1 MDPRALL
8 DAWLT
13 SGTLRPS
20 SQAAYRQEVT
30 SWLDWCDHTWPHAG
44 PIVDPYHFGIEH
56 VAAWSYDRYLHEVL
70 GTRPFDGP
78 AALAWIA
85 QHHPATAKSHDRRIT
100 ALTQYY
106 KAAQDHGIIRL
117 TPDLTELRSGLDRDD
132 TPPKRLNPSERAAL
146 FAAIGGWGPTNAR
159 HYLRDRLIA
168 YLLLEGLRPSEV
180 TRVDRRH
187 LYDLGNGT
195 WEIRAPDDFEN
206 VGKKFVLEPL
216 TSAALVHYLPKRI
229 KPADGVHALII
240 GQGGH
245 PIVREYPNKIVQ
257 QICATSPVLAHRT
270 PPVTADTIAHTGY
283 WDTPPD
289 PPART

>member
-1 MDPRALL
+1 MNPRALL
-8 DAWLT
+8 DTWLT

-30 SWLDWCDHTWPHAG
+30 SWLDWCDHTWPHNG
-44 PIVDPYHFGIEH
+44 PTVDPYAFGIEH
-56 VAAWSYDRYLHEVL
+56 VARWAYDRYLKDCL

-78 AALAWIA
+78 AALTFIA
-85 QHHPATAKSHDRRIT
+85 QEFPAVAKSHDRRIT
-100 ALTQYY
+100 ALTGFYD
-106 KAAQDHGIIRL
+106 AAVHHGLLRIA
-117 TPDLTELRSGLDRDD
+117 PDLTELRSGLDRDD

-146 FAAIGGWGPTNAR
+146 FAAIGGWGPSNAR

-168 YLLLEGLRPSEV
+168 YLLLEGLRPGEIV
-180 TRVDRRH
+180 RLDTRH
-187 LYDLGNGT
+187 LYPPLPDT
-195 WEIRAPDDFEN
+195 PREVRAPDDFEN
-206 VGKKFVLEPL
+206 VGPKFTLEPL
-216 TSAALVHYLPKRI
+216 TVAALKHYLPKRI

-257 QICATSPVLAHRT
+257 QICAASPVLADRE

-283 WDTPPD
+283 WDTPAQSG
-289 PPART
+289 PA